1 MLFLSFNKI
10 PRRTSR
16 CVRPR
21 LQTLLMLT
29 EFPLSQNHEVRQYEL
44 AFVQLDD
51 YATLEVNLSIV
62 FLNQYILL
70 RGQLKIN
77 HRIYHAV
84 YYIQLTHKK
93 SK

>member
-44 AFVQLDD
+44 VFVQLDD
-51 YATLEVNLSIV
+51 YATVEVNLSIV

-70 RGQLKIN
+70 
-77 HRIYHAV
+77 
-84 YYIQLTHKK
+84 
-93 SK
+93 